1 MRPILDIAG
10 KDLLQLLRDRKI
22 FLFLLIM
29 PILFTFF
36 IGFASGGFSKA
47 GDPRLPVGYIDAD
60 GTWLSRALH
69 EQLVNSEVIRLQEFN
84 STDLPAM
91 QARIADEKLA
101 AAIIVPKG
109 YSKQMLEGKPARL
122 VLIGDTGT
130 SVGTSVKSEA
140 LTVAIRLESA
150 VRTAVIMER
159 VAGDQNPFDYTFE
172 QALSRWKEP
181 PIRVKETTSAVIE
194 LEATGNK
201 ALANTSPG
209 MMLQFAIAG
218 LLTSA
223 VIIVSERK
231 SRCLQRMLTTATRR
245 VHILLGHFLAI
256 FSMVFCQFIILL
268 VFGQF
273 ILKGELPEVAAGNPA
288 GGAGS
293 GVVYRRAG
301 IADRDAGAHGGAG
314 NHLRAGAD
322 VPAGSARRGMDAP
335 GSDGSHFRRH
345 RALFPRRLGDGRLQE
360 CVHPWAGCRGG
371 AVARVCFVGIC
382 ALVLCYC
389 RLEVPGEPGT
399 LAFLLCEAVV
409 VFHWQVRQ
417 LHRDLRLICIL

>member
-36 IGFASGGFSKA
+36 IGFASGGFSKG
-47 GDPRLPVGYIDAD
+47 GDPRLPVGYIDEED
-60 GTWLSRALH
+60 TWLSRALH
-69 EQLVNSEVIRLQEFN
+69 EQLADSEVIRLQEFN

-122 VLIGDTGT
+122 ILIGDTST

-172 QALSRWKEP
+172 QALTRWKEP
-181 PIRVKETTSAVIE
+181 PIRVNETTSAVIE
-194 LEATGNK
+194 AQATGNK

-273 ILKGELPEVAAGNPA
+273 ILNVNYLRSPLATLLVALAA
-288 GGAGS
+288 ALC
-293 GVVYRRAG
+293 
-301 IADRDAGAHGGAG
+301 IA
-314 NHLRAGAD
+314 
-322 VPAGSARRGMDAP
+322 
-335 GSDGSHFRRH
+335 
-345 RALFPRRLGDGRLQE
+345 ALGLL
-360 CVHPWAGCRGG
+360 
-371 AVARVCFVGIC
+371 I
-382 ALVLCYC
+382 
-389 RLEVPGEPGT
+389 GT
-399 LAFLLCEAVV
+399 LARTEEQAIIFSLVPMFLLAALGGAWMPLEVTGPTFAAIGHLSPVAWAMDGFKNVTLRGLGVEGVLMSVLALLGYAILFFAVAAWR
-409 VFHWQVRQ
+409 FQVSQ
-417 LHRDLRLICIL
+417 EQ

>member
-36 IGFASGGFSKA
+36 IGFASGGFSKG
-47 GDPRLPVGYIDAD
+47 GDPRLPVGYIDED
-60 GTWLSRALH
+60 GTWLSHALH
-69 EQLVNSEVIRLQEFN
+69 EQLANSEVIRLQEFN

-91 QARIADEKLA
+91 QARITDEKLA

-109 YSKQMLEGKPARL
+109 YSKQMLDGKPARL
-122 VLIGDTGT
+122 ILIGDTGT
-130 SVGTSVKSEA
+130 SVGMSVKSEA

-150 VRTAVIMER
+150 VRAAVIMER

-172 QALSRWKEP
+172 KALSRWKEP
-181 PIRVKETTSAVIE
+181 PIRVNETTSAVIE
-194 LEATGNK
+194 SEATGNK

-223 VIIVSERK
+223 VIIVGERK
-231 SRCLQRMLTTATRR
+231 SRCLQRLLTTATKR

-273 ILKGELPEVAAGNPA
+273 ILKVNYLRSPLATLLVALAA
-288 GGAGS
+288 ALC
-293 GVVYRRAG
+293 
-301 IADRDAGAHGGAG
+301 IA
-314 NHLRAGAD
+314 
-322 VPAGSARRGMDAP
+322 
-335 GSDGSHFRRH
+335 
-345 RALFPRRLGDGRLQE
+345 ALGLL
-360 CVHPWAGCRGG
+360 
-371 AVARVCFVGIC
+371 I
-382 ALVLCYC
+382 
-389 RLEVPGEPGT
+389 GT
-399 LAFLLCEAVV
+399 LARTEEQAIVFSLIPMFLLAALGGAWMPLEVTGPTFAAIGHLSPVAWAMDGFKNV
-409 VFHWQVRQ
+409 TLRGQGVEGVLLPAAALLGYAFLFFAIAAWRFQVSQ
-417 LHRDLRLICIL
+417 EH

>member
-47 GDPRLPVGYIDAD
+47 GDPRLPVGYIDED

-194 LEATGNK
+194 SEATGNK

-273 ILKGELPEVAAGNPA
+273 ILKVNYLRSPLATLLVALAA
-288 GGAGS
+288 ALC
-293 GVVYRRAG
+293 
-301 IADRDAGAHGGAG
+301 IA
-314 NHLRAGAD
+314 
-322 VPAGSARRGMDAP
+322 
-335 GSDGSHFRRH
+335 
-345 RALFPRRLGDGRLQE
+345 ALGLL
-360 CVHPWAGCRGG
+360 
-371 AVARVCFVGIC
+371 I
-382 ALVLCYC
+382 
-389 RLEVPGEPGT
+389 GT
-399 LAFLLCEAVV
+399 LARTEEQAIIFALVPMFLLAALGGAWMPLEVTGPTFAAIGHFSPVAWAMDGFKNV
-409 VFHWQVRQ
+409 SIRGLGVEGVLLPAFALLGYALLFFAIAAWRFQVSQ
-417 LHRDLRLICIL
+417 EH